1 MVAASTALAQWRSLP
16 FPLRIGVLFIAV
28 ILIVWL
34 ARWLS
39 GVAVPLAICLW
50 IAVGVGVLYASNR
63 LPWIDRFP
71 PVARLVAAYAPPVD
85 WAPAPPPPQNRTS
98 GGSAETKPPAAEPPL
113 PIPDLSRLVGID
125 GVLSEVEHLIAS
137 RKSRSSGVAPATV
150 VLLIG
155 PRGTGKSSIA
165 LALAAKLHRAGTLA
179 TDRIVMVSATATPG
193 LSDSYGASAET
204 LQSLAGRAQSS
215 LDGVLLIEDLDW
227 LTSLSSGQTATDVGI
242 RLLDVARR
250 YPGRLFIIASGS
262 PAAAA
267 RLDPAKRWLGQLNI
281 RRIDFADLNTDALR
295 VIFGDLLEQQGLRL
309 APEAERA
316 LKIKLDERRQE
327 GGEEFDNAY
336 AVRRLVEDVLH
347 TRGLRVSSEPQ
358 PRSGDDQVTAADVR
372 DAVAT
377 I

>member
-1 MVAASTALAQWRSLP
+1 MLP
-16 FPLRIGVLFIAV
+16 LPLKIGALFIAV

-39 GVAVPLAICLW
+39 GMAVPLAACLW
-50 IAVGVGVLYASNR
+50 IAAGIGVLYSSNR

-71 PVARLVAAYAPPVD
+71 PIARLVAAYAPRAD
-85 WAPAPPPPQNRTS
+85 WAPAPLPPQNGTS
-98 GGSAETKPPAAEPPL
+98 GGGLGTKPPPTEAPQ

-125 GVLSEVEHLIAS
+125 GVLAEVDQLIAS
-137 RKSRSSGVAPATV
+137 RKSSRSVGVAPATV

-165 LALAAKLHRAGTLA
+165 LALAAKLHRAGALP

-267 RLDPAKRWLGQLNI
+267 RLDPGKRWLGQLNV
-281 RRIDFADLNTDALR
+281 RRIDFADLGTDALR
-295 VIFGDLLEQQGLRL
+295 VIFTDLLEQQGLRL
-309 APEAERA
+309 APDAERA
-316 LKIKLDERRQE
+316 LKVKLDERRQE

-336 AVRRLVEDVLH
+336 AVRRLVEDALH
-347 TRGLRVSSEPQ
+347 RRGLRISGEPQ
-358 PRSGDDQVTAADVR
+358 PRSGDDLVTAADVR